1 MENDVNLFNAAV
13 IGENPEEAFVVLD
26 GHLHAVDRRVAAL
39 KAEKS
44 DPAKVLPLVR
54 GALKALIEFA
64 GETVEPHFLN
74 VDWNVTSNNQQML
87 ISKLTNIYM
96 HLPRYERNKLVS
108 MIHHAAA

>member
-1 MENDVNLFNAAV
+1 MENDVNLFNASV
-13 IGENPEEAFVVLD
+13 IGENPEEVFVVMD
-26 GHLHAVDRRVAAL
+26 GRLHAVDRRVATL

-54 GALKALIEFA
+54 DALKALIEFA

-74 VDWNVTSNNQQML
+74 VDWNVVSNNQPML

-96 HLPRYERNKLVS
+96 HLPRKERNQLVA